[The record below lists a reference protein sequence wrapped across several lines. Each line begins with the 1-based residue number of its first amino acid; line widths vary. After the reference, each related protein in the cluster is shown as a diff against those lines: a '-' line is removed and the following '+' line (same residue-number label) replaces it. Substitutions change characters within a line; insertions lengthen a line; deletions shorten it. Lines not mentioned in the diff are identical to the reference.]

1 MGGGRFGRFRE
12 FLGRVEWEGGG
23 FGRFWE
29 FLGRVEWEG
38 GGLGDF
44 GNFWAEL
51 NGRGEVLGDFVEES
65 EGVSSLIISSEGQ
78 VAFSLTQGTNQPYP
92 PASSSTVAGVALC
105 FLYSAVKDSWHP

>member
-1 MGGGRFGRFRE
+1 MGGGRFWEILGNFWAEFNGR
-12 FLGRVEWEGGG
+12 GKV
-23 FGRFWE
+23 
-29 FLGRVEWEG
+29 
-38 GGLGDF
+38 LGDF

>member
-1 MGGGRFGRFRE
+1 MGDFGN
-12 FLGRVEWEGGG
+12 
-23 FGRFWE
+23 FWAE
-29 FLGRVEWEG
+29 LNRRGDI
-38 GGLGDF
+38 LGDF